1 VPIPGTK
8 RAERVDENLAALGVT
23 LSVDEVARLSSALP
37 PGAAAGT
44 RYPEGGMKGVY
55 L

>member
-1 VPIPGTK
+1 MS
-8 RAERVDENLAALGVT
+8 EAAGSST
-23 LSVDEVARLSSALP
+23 SRPSSALP

>member
-1 VPIPGTK
+1 V
-8 RAERVDENLAALGVT
+8 AAVDVV
-23 LSVDEVARLSSALP
+23 LSADEVARLSSALP

-44 RYPEGGMKGVY
+44 RYPEAGMKGVY